1 MTTKTTKTAAVAAA
15 VAAYHA
21 GEGVAAA
28 TINYATA
35 NVDEL
40 FETAGAEAYRAGE
53 GVAAA
58 NKQRATA
65 LDMLI
70 VAMVN
75 GGLHRN
81 VAVDVLDAGGNVTE
95 SSVETLGSYDAGF
108 RNVDGSDNRK
118 KQGAFRAR
126 SLSELFRVPG
136 DQSAGAKAT
145 WALVTGKALP
155 TAVALV
161 QRNISAS
168 LNSDGK
174 LVLDGGIGSDVA
186 EKLKAAAAKSTSAL
200 VKAAK
205 GDEGSNREAPQND
218 KSEGSSATPSEITRA
233 VVALAKLIAKGDA
246 TACAATLSN
255 LRAIAALVA
264 SNPDAF
270 ADD

>member
-1 MTTKTTKTAAVAAA
+1 MTNKTNKTAAVIAA

-35 NVDEL
+35 NVDQL

-53 GVAAA
+53 GVAVA

-65 LDMLI
+65 LDMMI
-70 VAMVN
+70 VAMVS
-75 GGLHRN
+75 GGLHRR
-81 VAVDVLDAGGNVTE
+81 VAVDVLDAGGNVVE
-95 SSVETLGSYDAGF
+95 SSIETLSNYAHGF

-145 WALVTGKALP
+145 WALATGKALP
-155 TAVALV
+155 TAIALAAKD
-161 QRNISAS
+161 ISAS
-168 LNSDGK
+168 LNDEGK
-174 LVLDGGIGSDVA
+174 LVLDGGEGETAD
-186 EKLKAAAAKSTSAL
+186 KLKAAAGKSTSAL

-205 GDEGSNREAPQND
+205 GEEGSNREAPQND
-218 KSEGSSATPSEITRA
+218 KSEGNSATPSELSRA
-233 VVALAKLIAKGDA
+233 TVALAKLIASGKA